1 MNQSFDYII
10 CGAGASGLLL
20 ANAMIKDDFF
30 RDKKILLIEKDSKSL
45 NDRTWGLW
53 DDKTNVLEP
62 ILHKSWDH
70 AEFIGKSFKKHF
82 LLEPYKYKMV
92 KAIDFYSHF
101 LEKVNNSSNC
111 KYVNASISEIVSNP
125 TNNYVKTSI
134 GDFNSKIIF
143 SSLPKNEKI
152 NFIRYPLLNQSFI
165 GWTIETE
172 EDVFDDKTMT
182 LMDFD
187 RDQKDETRFIYVLP
201 FSSKIALVEY
211 TLFSEKII
219 SDQDYE
225 KGIKDYLSKQGI
237 EKYNIIEKEKGN
249 IPMTCFPFEKSN
261 TNKLIYIGTAGGWT
275 KPSTGYTI
283 KNAIEKTKEI
293 VSLIKSNKPLE
304 NFNKRNRF
312 WYYDLILLDVLKST
326 NGDGYKAFSYMFK
339 RNNPIKILKFL
350 DEKTSLFEELPI
362 LLSVNK
368 IPFIKAL
375 VNRFAK
381 IIDRVI
387 TKPDGLKK
395 SNIP

>member
-1 MNQSFDYII
+1 
-10 CGAGASGLLL
+10 
-20 ANAMIKDDFF
+20 
-30 RDKKILLIEKDSKSL
+30 
-45 NDRTWGLW
+45 
-53 DDKTNVLEP
+53 
-62 ILHKSWDH
+62 
-70 AEFIGKSFKKHF
+70 
-82 LLEPYKYKMV
+82 
-92 KAIDFYSHF
+92 
-101 LEKVNNSSNC
+101 
-111 KYVNASISEIVSNP
+111 
-125 TNNYVKTSI
+125 
-134 GDFNSKIIF
+134 
-143 SSLPKNEKI
+143 
-152 NFIRYPLLNQSFI
+152 
-165 GWTIETE
+165 
-172 EDVFDDKTMT
+172 
-182 LMDFD
+182 MDFD

-387 TKPDGLKK
+387 TKPD
-395 SNIP
+395 

>member
-1 MNQSFDYII
+1 MNKSFDYII

-30 RDKKILLIEKDSKSL
+30 RDKKILLIEKDSKSI

-53 DDKTNVLEP
+53 DDKTNVLES
-62 ILHKSWDH
+62 IVYKSWDN
-70 AEFIGKSFKKHF
+70 AEFIGQSFKKHF

-101 LEKVNNSSNC
+101 LEKVNNASNC
-111 KYVNASISEIVSNP
+111 KYVNASISEIVSNQ

-134 GDFNSKIIF
+134 GNFNSKIIF
-143 SSLPKNEKI
+143 SSLPKTEKI
-152 NFIRYPLLNQSFI
+152 KFIRYPLLNQSFI

-172 EDVFDDKTMT
+172 EDIFDDKTIT

-201 FSSKIALVEY
+201 FSSKRALVEY

-225 KGIKDYLSKQGI
+225 KGIKEYLSEKGI

-261 TNKLIYIGTAGGWT
+261 TNQLIYIGTAGGWT

-326 NGDGYKAFSYMFK
+326 KGNGYKAFSYMFK
-339 RNNPIKILKFL
+339 KNNPMKILKFL
-350 DEKTSLFEELPI
+350 DEKTNLFEELPI

-381 IIDRVI
+381 IIDRII
-387 TKPDGLKK
+387 TKPD
-395 SNIP
+395 

>member
-1 MNQSFDYII
+1 MNKSFDYII

-30 RDKKILLIEKDSKSL
+30 RDKKILLIEKDSKSI

-53 DDKTNVLEP
+53 DDKTNVLES
-62 ILHKSWDH
+62 IVYKSWDN
-70 AEFIGKSFKKHF
+70 AEFIGQSFKKHF

-101 LEKVNNSSNC
+101 LKKVNNASNC
-111 KYVNASISEIVSNP
+111 KYVNASISEIVSNQ

-134 GDFNSKIIF
+134 GNFNSKFIF
-143 SSLPKNEKI
+143 SSIPKTEKI
-152 NFIRYPLLNQSFI
+152 KFIRYPLLNQSFI

-172 EDVFDDKTMT
+172 EDIFDDKTIT

-201 FSSKIALVEY
+201 YSSKRALVEY

-225 KGIKDYLSKQGI
+225 KGIKEYLSEKGI

-261 TNKLIYIGTAGGWT
+261 TNQLIYIGTAGGWT

-326 NGDGYKAFSYMFK
+326 KGNGYKAFSYMFK
-339 RNNPIKILKFL
+339 RNNPMKILKFL
-350 DEKTSLFEELPI
+350 DEKTNLFEELPI

-381 IIDRVI
+381 IIDRII
-387 TKPDGLKK
+387 TKPD
-395 SNIP
+395 

>member
-1 MNQSFDYII
+1 MNKSFDYII

-30 RDKKILLIEKDSKSL
+30 RDKKILLIEKDSKSI

-53 DDKTNVLEP
+53 DDKTNVLES
-62 ILHKSWDH
+62 IVYKSWDN
-70 AEFIGKSFKKHF
+70 AEFIGQSFKKHF

-101 LEKVNNSSNC
+101 LEKVNNASNC
-111 KYVNASISEIVSNP
+111 KYVNASISEIVSNQ

-134 GDFNSKIIF
+134 GNFNSKFIF
-143 SSLPKNEKI
+143 SSLPKTEKI
-152 NFIRYPLLNQSFI
+152 KFIRYPLLNQSFI

-172 EDVFDDKTMT
+172 EDIFDDKTIT

-201 FSSKIALVEY
+201 YSSKRALVEY

-225 KGIKDYLSKQGI
+225 KGIKEYLSEKGI

-261 TNKLIYIGTAGGWT
+261 TNQLIYIGTAGGWT

-326 NGDGYKAFSYMFK
+326 KGNGYKAFSYMFK
-339 RNNPIKILKFL
+339 RNNPMKILKFL
-350 DEKTSLFEELPI
+350 DEKTNLFEELPI

-381 IIDRVI
+381 IIDRII
-387 TKPDGLKK
+387 TKPD
-395 SNIP
+395 

>member
-1 MNQSFDYII
+1 MNKSFDYII

-30 RDKKILLIEKDSKSL
+30 RDKKILLIEKDSKSI

-53 DDKTNVLEP
+53 DDKTNVLES
-62 ILHKSWDH
+62 IVYKSWDN
-70 AEFIGKSFKKHF
+70 AEFIGQSFKKHF

-101 LEKVNNSSNC
+101 LKKVNNASNC
-111 KYVNASISEIVSNP
+111 KYVNASISEIVSNQ

-134 GDFNSKIIF
+134 GNFNSKFIF
-143 SSLPKNEKI
+143 SSLPKTEKI
-152 NFIRYPLLNQSFI
+152 KFIRYPLLNQSFI

-172 EDVFDDKTMT
+172 EDIFDDKTIT

-201 FSSKIALVEY
+201 YSSKRALVEY

-225 KGIKDYLSKQGI
+225 KGIKEYLSEKGI

-261 TNKLIYIGTAGGWT
+261 TNQLIYIGTAGGWT

-326 NGDGYKAFSYMFK
+326 KGNGYKAFSYMFK
-339 RNNPIKILKFL
+339 RNNPMKILKFL
-350 DEKTSLFEELPI
+350 DEKTNLFEELPI

-381 IIDRVI
+381 IIDRII
-387 TKPDGLKK
+387 TKPD
-395 SNIP
+395 

>member
-1 MNQSFDYII
+1 MSQPFDYII

-20 ANAMIKDDFF
+20 ANSMIKDDFF

-62 ILHKSWDH
+62 ILHKSWDN

-143 SSLPKNEKI
+143 SSVPKNEKI

-312 WYYDLILLDVLKST
+312 WFYDLILLDVLKST

-387 TKPDGLKK
+387 TKPD
-395 SNIP
+395 

>member
-1 MNQSFDYII
+1 MNKSFDYII

-30 RDKKILLIEKDSKSL
+30 RDKKILLIEKDSKSI

-53 DDKTNVLEP
+53 DDKTNVLES
-62 ILHKSWDH
+62 IVYKSWDN
-70 AEFIGKSFKKHF
+70 AEFIGQSFKKHF

-101 LEKVNNSSNC
+101 LEKVNNASNC
-111 KYVNASISEIVSNP
+111 KYINASISEIVSNQ

-134 GDFNSKIIF
+134 GNFNSKIIF
-143 SSLPKNEKI
+143 SSLPKTEKI
-152 NFIRYPLLNQSFI
+152 KFIRYPLLNQSFI

-172 EDVFDDKTMT
+172 EDIFDDKTIT

-201 FSSKIALVEY
+201 FSSKRALVEY

-225 KGIKDYLSKQGI
+225 KGIKEYLNEKGI

-261 TNKLIYIGTAGGWT
+261 TNQLIYIGTAGGWT

-326 NGDGYKAFSYMFK
+326 KGNGYKAFSYMFK
-339 RNNPIKILKFL
+339 RNNPMKILKFL
-350 DEKTSLFEELPI
+350 DEKTNLFEELPI

-381 IIDRVI
+381 IIDRII
-387 TKPDGLKK
+387 TKPD
-395 SNIP
+395 

>member
-1 MNQSFDYII
+1 MNKSFDYII

-30 RDKKILLIEKDSKSL
+30 RDKKILLIEKDSKSI

-53 DDKTNVLEP
+53 DDKTNVLES
-62 ILHKSWDH
+62 IVYKSWDN
-70 AEFIGKSFKKHF
+70 AEFIGQSFKKHF

-101 LEKVNNSSNC
+101 LEKVNNASNC
-111 KYVNASISEIVSNP
+111 KYVNASISEIVSNQ
-125 TNNYVKTSI
+125 TNNYVTTSI
-134 GDFNSKIIF
+134 GNFNSKIIF
-143 SSLPKNEKI
+143 SSLPKTEKI
-152 NFIRYPLLNQSFI
+152 KFIRYPLLNQSFI

-172 EDVFDDKTMT
+172 EDIFDDKTIT

-201 FSSKIALVEY
+201 FSSKRALVEY

-225 KGIKDYLSKQGI
+225 KGIKEYLSEKGI

-261 TNKLIYIGTAGGWT
+261 TNQLIYIGTAGGWT

-326 NGDGYKAFSYMFK
+326 KGNGYKAFSYMFK
-339 RNNPIKILKFL
+339 KNNPMKILKFL
-350 DEKTSLFEELPI
+350 DEKTNLFEELPI

-381 IIDRVI
+381 IIDRII
-387 TKPDGLKK
+387 TKPD
-395 SNIP
+395 